1 MNVFNFDT
9 VEQWLI
15 VFLCLGYVCMFV
27 YVVFI
32 NKHVKRLEKQNAI
45 EHSKLYKNQKSIT
58 NELLQILTIVRNIK
72 DDVKS
77 NSSLLKKKIDD
88 YSDTNKIIKS
98 LKQNLENEQKKLKS
112 TEHIVS
118 TLINKLQGLS
128 DHKNNS

>member
-15 VFLCLGYVCMFV
+15 IFLCLGYVCMFV

-32 NKHVKRLEKQNAI
+32 NKRVKRLEKQNAI

-77 NSSLLKKKIDD
+77 NSLLLKKKIDD

-112 TEHIVS
+112 TELIVS
-118 TLINKLQGLS
+118 TLMNKLQGLGA
-128 DHKNNS
+128 HKNNS